1 MTDLTFKVNGQDF
14 SALVHKNGI
23 RTYLEPVY
31 SGEITT
37 LDKVRRRT
45 LKRRRGI
52 LHVTLND
59 LEENEAEDLCAA
71 LMLEPLSV
79 TYYSFQRRQQVT
91 EIMSLS
97 PYALEQLLMDG
108 GSRIL
113 SGVTLKFE
121 QD

>member
-14 SALVHKNGI
+14 SSLVHKNGI

-37 LDKVRRRT
+37 LDKVRRRA

-59 LEENEAEDLCAA
+59 LEESDAEDLCAA
-71 LMLEPLSV
+71 LMLDPLRV
-79 TYYSFQRRQQVT
+79 TYYSFQRRQHVT
-91 EIMSLS
+91 ELMSLS
-97 PYALEQLLMDG
+97 PYALEQLLQDG
-108 GSRIL
+108 ESRIL